1 MYKHLFFAFSFLM
14 TVQSYAQDPHMRDAE
29 SVEEILRKNNPE
41 EFEAMQNHEKYLVI
55 EKIGSTKRKK
65 IFLDQ
70 EIALLTMDDVPFK
83 GNLTRLTDSTLSLTY
98 FDNTMQRYELRMF
111 YLKDIQLFYKRSI
124 QKGLNYKLSPVT
136 LLPLAL
142 DWIYFKRKP
151 WENINTI
158 YYIAGIEAARI
169 LVANRKKFFNKY
181 KFNEKR
187 RLRVFQY

>member
-1 MYKHLFFAFSFLM
+1 MFKYLFAVCFFLF
-14 TVQSYAQDPHMRDAE
+14 VAKSYAQDPHMREAE
-29 SVEEILRKNNPE
+29 SVEEILKKNNPE
-41 EFEAMQNHEKYLVI
+41 EFEALQNHEKYLVI

-65 IFLDQ
+65 IFIDQ
-70 EIALLTMDDVPFK
+70 EMAFLTMDDIPFK

-111 YLKDIQLFYKRSI
+111 YLKDIQLLYKRSV

-151 WENINTI
+151 WENINTL

-169 LVANRKKFFNKY
+169 LIANRKKFFNKY

>member
-1 MYKHLFFAFSFLM
+1 MYKILLFAFFLLFS
-14 TVQSYAQDPHMRDAE
+14 VKSYAQDPHMRDAE
-29 SVEEILRKNNPE
+29 SVEEILRKNRPE
-41 EFEAMQNHEKYLVI
+41 EFQAMQNHEKYLVL

-65 IFLDQ
+65 IFIDEEMAFLTTD
-70 EIALLTMDDVPFK
+70 EIAFS
-83 GNLTRLTDSTLSLTY
+83 GNLTRLTDSTFSLTY

-111 YLKDIQLFYKRSI
+111 YLKDIKLLYKRKT
-124 QKGLNYKLSPVT
+124 QKGLNYNLSPVT

-151 WENINTI
+151 WENVNTI

-169 LVANRKKFFNKY
+169 LIANRKKFFNKY
-181 KFNEKR
+181 RFNDKK

>member
-1 MYKHLFFAFSFLM
+1 MYKHLFFAFFFLIIA
-14 TVQSYAQDPHMRDAE
+14 QSYAQDPHMREAE
-29 SVEEILRKNNPE
+29 SVEEILKKNNPE

-111 YLKDIQLFYKRSI
+111 YLKDIQLFYKRSV